1 MSVVALTLPLSGC
14 HQTETK
20 QEVKVVDGWVVNVNI
35 FDGQTE
41 FAFET
46 EGNPTPWSGEIA
58 GRIPNF
64 TKESMSTS
72 GFIGIATAITGGSTK
87 NNSNDLRMIDISR
100 NSSRCKARKVQILRA
115 ISFPKTIPTSYQ
127 HPSNDEIIKRPIP
140 CPFSGS

>member
-1 MSVVALTLPLSGC
+1 MKKVWFCIMSVVALTLPLSGC

-58 GRIPNF
+58 GRIPELYQGEHVHIRLYRDSDSYYWRF
-64 TKESMSTS
+64 DTEQFKRLT
-72 GFIGIATAITGGSTK
+72 
-87 NNSNDLRMIDISR
+87 NDR
-100 NSSRCKARKVQILRA
+100 
-115 ISFPKTIPTSYQ
+115 
-127 HPSNDEIIKRPIP
+127 H
-140 CPFSGS
+140 